1 MHFEDRT
8 CCLFR
13 IRPTKLPSVILRS
26 VARALSLGAALA
38 CALSAQGALTADERR
53 FVHESWTVENGL
65 PVNAIQRVLR
75 GHEGYLWLATW
86 DGLVRFDGA
95 RFTVFNTGNSEAL
108 PSNRIADMLTDG
120 RGSLWMRT
128 EQDHLVRLR
137 NDRFTHFDAA
147 SGLPDR
153 SVRSVF
159 VDSTGIVLV
168 GTTNGAY
175 RLLNDR
181 FEPVATGVIA
191 GEVTALL
198 HDAGGAVW
206 AGTRDGS
213 LTIVA
218 NGAAQ
223 KISLPGTSTTARSIT
238 ALRADGADGVWIGTS
253 SGLYRWRNRMAEV
266 ITLASGR
273 AFTQS
278 VSDIRLG
285 ANRKVWVASTS
296 GVFELRD
303 GALHA
308 VLETPGRAS
317 DPGVRFDPD
326 GGAWYAVGDRLYH
339 EGRSVFQVP
348 LGESADTRSI
358 KQIQDFGWDAEGS
371 LWIGTYNTGLYRLK
385 PSVFQVY
392 SAREGVADRNVTSV
406 LEDRDG
412 TVWIGTMGR
421 GLSRLSAGTI
431 TSFTPTRGYP
441 SFVLS
446 LMQTA
451 DGTLWVGTLQQ
462 GVRQCR
468 LPAMSCS
475 AAADPEGLSGA
486 TVRAMHQ
493 DPSGDIWIGAEEGLF
508 VQRGGRWQR
517 IDGGAAGSSS
527 PVRTFLQAPD
537 GTLFMGTNGSG
548 VLAYRAGRLS
558 RITTAQGLPS
568 DLIRS
573 LHLDAHG
580 NLWVG
585 TEGRGLVRLSTAVN
599 ASGDVTASAVRT
611 IRQRDGLFDEVIH
624 QILPD
629 TFGRLWMST
638 NRGIFWTNLA
648 DLDAFADG
656 RSARI
661 RSTSFT
667 ERDGLRNREA
677 NGGQSPAGIVGR
689 DGRLWFATQ
698 DGAVVVDP
706 VRTRSNRAPPPVR
719 VEQLVTGTRTLRAGD
734 DIVLA
739 PDEREFQIEYTALS
753 LLAPE
758 NVQYRY
764 RLEGFT
770 DAWTDAGNR
779 RTAFFTNVPP
789 GTYTFRVVASNN
801 DGVWD
806 EVGGALRL
814 RVEPR
819 LHETPAAWLLLA
831 VTVGLLGA
839 AGVRWRLEN
848 LRTRAREL
856 SALVSTRTAALERNQ
871 WQLATTNTQLAELS
885 AARSRLFANLSH
897 EFRTPLTLIIGP
909 LSALLEGRHGNL
921 STGAR
926 AQSELMMRNADRLL
940 GLINRILDLSRA
952 EQGGL
957 ILDARPQE
965 LVAFTRDLVHGFA
978 PLAEQRKQ
986 HLLFEHEVPTLTVSF
1001 DAELLEKAL
1010 LNLLSN
1016 ALKFTAR
1023 GGSVTVA
1030 IRATEQHAVI
1040 RVEDTGVGVLPEELP
1055 RLFERFYQG
1064 QTSLMPEQG
1073 GSGIGLSLA
1082 RELVVLHGGT
1092 ISVQSVLGDGSVFT
1106 VQLPL
1111 VANGAALP
1119 ASASEV
1125 AAPVPA
1131 GLRQSGITPP
1141 QALADDQTTVLVVD
1155 DHEDMQAYVR
1165 SILAPRYRV
1174 LVASDGRSALAL
1186 CTAELPD
1193 LIITDVMMP
1202 GMDGLAF
1209 SRALKADVMTE
1220 AVPVLMLSARAAAP
1234 DQIAGLETGAD
1245 AYLVK
1250 PFDAGVLRACVNN
1263 LLEQRARLSLRIR
1276 GGEVAAPTVWA
1287 APTSALDAR
1296 LRPLMQ
1302 ANVHDSGFGA
1312 EQLAAAASLSYHQ
1325 LYRKLREELGS
1336 TPSRYIRGV
1345 RAECA
1350 ADLLRAG
1357 AGTVTQVAYAVG
1369 FESLSYF
1376 RRAFRERYGT
1386 SPSDYVGTSTL
1397 GAVQR

>member
-1 MHFEDRT
+1 M
-8 CCLFR
+8 
-13 IRPTKLPSVILRS
+13 ILRS
-26 VARALSLGAALA
+26 VACALSLSVVLV
-38 CALSAQGALTADERR
+38 CSLSAQLAATASETR

-75 GHEGYLWLATW
+75 GQEGYLWLATW

-108 PSNRIADMLTDG
+108 PSNRMADMLSDG
-120 RGSLWMRT
+120 RGSLWIRT

-137 NDRFTHFDAA
+137 DNQFTHFD
-147 SGLPDR
+147 SSTGLPDR

-159 VDSTGIVLV
+159 VDSTGTVLV
-168 GTTNGAY
+168 GTSNGAY
-175 RLLNDR
+175 QLVNDR
-181 FEPVATGVIA
+181 FESMAPGIVTGD
-191 GEVTALL
+191 VTALL
-198 HDAGGAVW
+198 HTAGGAVW
-206 AGTRDGS
+206 VGTRSGS
-213 LTIVA
+213 LTVLA

-223 KISLPGTSTTARSIT
+223 SISLPGNATAERGIT
-238 ALRADGADGVWIGTS
+238 ALRAAGADGVWIGTS
-253 SGLYRWRNRMAEV
+253 LGLYRWHNRSAAV
-266 ITLASGR
+266 IPLASGR

-285 ANRKVWVASTS
+285 ANGQVWVASTS

-303 GALHA
+303 GALHL
-308 VLETPGRAS
+308 VLQTPGRAS
-317 DPGVRFDPD
+317 DPGVRFHPD
-326 GGAWYAVGDRLYH
+326 GRAWYAVGDRLYH

-348 LGESADTRSI
+348 LSDSADTRSI

-371 LWIGTYNTGLYRLK
+371 LWIGTYNSGLYRLK

-412 TVWIGTMGR
+412 SVWIGTLGR

-431 TSFTPTRGYP
+431 TSFTPADGYP
-441 SFVLS
+441 PVVLS
-446 LMQTA
+446 LMQA
-451 DGTLWVGTLQQ
+451 VDGTLWVGTLQQ
-462 GVRQCR
+462 GVMQCR

-475 AAADPEGLSGA
+475 TAAEQEGLAGA
-486 TVRAMHQ
+486 TVRAMYQ
-493 DPSGDIWIGAEEGLF
+493 DPAGNIWVGAEEGLF

-517 IDGGAAGSSS
+517 VDGGATGSSG
-527 PVRTFLQAPD
+527 PVRSFLQAPD

-573 LHLDAHG
+573 LHLDARG

-599 ASGDVTASAVRT
+599 AGGDVTATSVRT

-629 TFGRLWMST
+629 SFGRLWMST
-638 NRGIFWTNLA
+638 NRGIFWAQLA

-656 RSARI
+656 RMARI

-677 NGGQSPAGIVGR
+677 NGGQSPSGIVGR

-706 VRTRSNRAPPPVR
+706 SRTRTNLFAPPVL
-719 VEQLVTGTRTLRAGD
+719 VEQLVTGRRTLRVGD
-734 DIVLA
+734 EIALA
-739 PDEREFQIEYTALS
+739 PDEREFQVEYTALS

-758 NVQYRY
+758 NVQFRY

-779 RTAFFTNVPP
+779 RTAFYTNVPP
-789 GTYTFRVVASNN
+789 GRYTFRVRASNN
-801 DGVWD
+801 DGVWND
-806 EVGGALRL
+806 VGSALLL

-819 LHETPAAWLLLA
+819 FHETPAAWLLLTL
-831 VTVGLLGA
+831 VLGLLA
-839 AGVRWRLEN
+839 AMGVRWRLEQ
-848 LRTRAREL
+848 LRRRGREL
-856 SALVSTRTAALERNQ
+856 SALVLSRTAELERNQ
-871 WQLATTNTQLAELS
+871 RQLATTNTELAELTK
-885 AARSRLFANLSH
+885 ARSRLFANLSH

-909 LSALLEGRHGNL
+909 LNALLEGRHGQL
-921 STGAR
+921 SAAAR
-926 AQSELMMRNADRLL
+926 AQSELMMRNAGRLL
-940 GLINRILDLSRA
+940 RLINHILDLSRA

-957 ILDARPQE
+957 ILDAQPQE
-965 LVAFTRDLVHGFA
+965 LVAFTRDLVDGFA
-978 PLAEQRKQ
+978 PLAEQRQ
-986 HLLFEHEVPTLTVSF
+986 LHLHFDSELTTLPVRF

-1016 ALKFTAR
+1016 ALKFTAE
-1023 GGSVTVA
+1023 GGSVSVTVW
-1030 IRATEQHAVI
+1030 ATDRHAVI
-1040 RVEDTGVGVLPEELP
+1040 RVRDTGVGVPPEELP
-1055 RLFERFYQG
+1055 RLFERFYRG
-1064 QTSLMPEQG
+1064 QTALIQEQD

-1082 RELVVLHGGT
+1082 RELLTLHGGT
-1092 ISVQSVLGDGSVFT
+1092 ISVDSVVGEGTAFT
-1106 VQLPL
+1106 VELPL
-1111 VANGAALP
+1111 AANGEHWPALRSLEAAK
-1119 ASASEV
+1119 
-1125 AAPVPA
+1125 PVPV
-1131 GLRQSGITPP
+1131 GVPGSEITPP
-1141 QALADDQTTVLVVD
+1141 PAHADDQTTVLVVD
-1155 DHEDMQAYVR
+1155 DHEEMRAHVR

-1174 LVASDGRSALAL
+1174 LEASDGRAALAL
-1186 CTAELPD
+1186 CSAELPD
-1193 LIITDVMMP
+1193 LVITDVMMP

-1220 AVPVLMLSARAAAP
+1220 AIPVLMLSAGASAP
-1234 DQIAGLETGAD
+1234 DQIAGIETGAD
-1245 AYLVK
+1245 TYLVK
-1250 PFDAGVLRACVNN
+1250 PFDAGVLEACVNT
-1263 LLEQRARLSLRIR
+1263 LLQQRARLSLRIR
-1276 GGEVAAPTVWA
+1276 GGEVAALSA
-1287 APTSALDAR
+1287 SAEPTSALDAR
-1296 LRPLMQ
+1296 LRPLVQ
-1302 ANVHDSGFGA
+1302 SNVHDSGFGA

-1325 LYRKLREELGS
+1325 LYRKLREELGA

-1345 RAECA
+1345 RVECA
-1350 ADLLRAG
+1350 AELLRTE

-1386 SPSDYVGTSTL
+1386 SPSDYVGTATTVVEQPGL
-1397 GAVQR
+1397 Q